1 MAHEN
6 QMTVVFQ

>member
-6 QMTVVFQ
+6 QMAVVFQ